1 MTLDS
6 VFELIKKFADVLI
19 VWAMFYYILKNLRKN
34 VKMALL
40 FTGFSFSIY
49 IYANEPHI
57 CLFKVPFNI

>member
-34 VKMALL
+34 VGSMNTDIQKN
-40 FTGFSFSIY
+40 F
-49 IYANEPHI
+49 
-57 CLFKVPFNI
+57 